1 MKQSESPLTSRAARL
16 NIASSRPKCSY
27 EIHCNS
33 RKPRP
38 GEHREISALHA
49 LCQTG
54 IKPYLTGL
62 PSPRLRHLRVQHR
75 AQRRSPQHGLAIKHP
90 EQGRV
95 LDKCDGES
103 QTEPSNPPEL
113 FSSTNR
119 SESSA
124 PWTVSPLH
132 CLLSEPRGA
141 AAGRPAWDSR
151 AAHVPRSAPEGH
163 TVRRVKDPW
172 NSWRT
177 KSHQTP
183 SKSAKIVTSSTVMEV
198 LLSEG
203 RLVLQQ
209 VQDSIVYFIL
219 PFMQ

>member
-1 MKQSESPLTSRAARL
+1 MIGFKPHRPRILSKRRPSESPLTPWAVRL

-27 EIHCNS
+27 EIHCKS

-38 GEHREISALHA
+38 GDHRGISALHA

-62 PSPRLRHLRVQHR
+62 PSPPAPTSPGP

-95 LDKCDGES
+95 LDKCDDES
-103 QTEPSNPPEL
+103 QPEPSSPPEL
-113 FSSTNR
+113 FSSTDT

-151 AAHVPRSAPEGH
+151 AAHVLRSAPEGH
-163 TVRRVKDPW
+163 TERRAKHRGTAGGRRV
-172 NSWRT
+172 T
-177 KSHQTP
+177 KQP
-183 SKSAKIVTSSTVMEV
+183 PNQLK
-198 LLSEG
+198 
-203 RLVLQQ
+203 QQ
-209 VQDSIVYFIL
+209 HVAH
-219 PFMQ
+219 